1 MCVSSAYI
9 SLLGDCLMTNRI
21 SCKCGTCRLT
31 LNDPVPR
38 YSVLCACQDCRQ
50 ALRWAAKFGGQ
61 APSDL
66 VRLTYFRSDFLK
78 IEGKEHIIANKL
90 RGDSRSTRLFCNK
103 CYSCIGIDHDAYQN
117 NVLLTFIDHCVL
129 DLDFPFKPKAVLF
142 AQDYPSGSVP
152 VPSDEIPVFHSLQ
165 YPQERARL
173 RATDP
178 IGKTLAPPKTP
189 AKGTTIRDLIACLP
203 VENLNLEPGLLP

>member
-1 MCVSSAYI
+1 
-9 SLLGDCLMTNRI
+9 MTNQI

-66 VRLTYFRSDFLK
+66 VRLTYLRSDFSK
-78 IEGKEHIIANKL
+78 IDGKEHIIANKL
-90 RGDSRSTRLFCNK
+90 RDDNHSIRLFCNK
-103 CYSCIGIDHDAYQN
+103 CYSCIGIDHVAYQN
-117 NVLLTFIDHCVL
+117 NVLLAFIDHCSI
-129 DLDFPFKPKAVLF
+129 DLDVPFEPKAVLF

-173 RATDP
+173 FATDP
-178 IGKTLAPPKTP
+178 IAKTLAPPETP
-189 AKGTTIRDLIACLP
+189 AKGTTIRDLIASMP
-203 VENLNLEPGLLP
+203 VENLNLEPGELP